1 MTSPLRAG
9 LLLVGLALA
18 ALSFLLT
25 AVASS
30 ADVLRP
36 RRLDGGLDRAAQGV
50 LVAAFS
56 SVAASWLGG
65 LLLPLLQLDA

>member
-1 MTSPLRAG
+1 MTTPVSAA
-9 LLLVGLALA
+9 LLLVGLGLA

-25 AVASS
+25 AIASS
-30 ADVLRP
+30 VDVLRR
-36 RRLDGGLDRAAQGV
+36 RRLDGGLDRTAQGV

-65 LLLPLLQLDA
+65 LLLPLLQLEA